1 MELGQ
6 PDESGRRS
14 PVGSGKYEEFK
25 CDNVI
30 VAIGQS
36 PDKNLTEKFGIEL
49 NSGYIVSN
57 DGITT
62 SDERILAG
70 GDIVRGADTVVR
82 SMVDG
87 KKAAHIIIDRLK

>member
-1 MELGQ
+1 M
-6 PDESGRRS
+6 S
-14 PVGSGKYEEFK
+14 
-25 CDNVI
+25 
-30 VAIGQS
+30 
-36 PDKNLTEKFGIEL
+36 LTQDIF
-49 NSGYIVSN
+49 VSN

>member
-1 MELGQ
+1 MNQ
-6 PDESGRRS
+6 
-14 PVGSGKYEEFK
+14 EEEVQLAQENMK
-25 CDNVI
+25 NLSNVI